1 MEIKKYGVIDIGSNA
16 IRLLISNVVERN
28 NEVNFNKSE
37 LVRVPIRLGQD
48 VFTTGKISEYN
59 IKRMVKAMESFKLL
73 MQVYEVCKY
82 TVCATSAMRE
92 ANNANEI
99 VEIIN
104 QETGV
109 FIDIISGEKEAKIIA
124 ASDLKQFIQKDSNYL
139 YIDVGGG
146 STELTVFSHGK
157 IVISKSFPIGTVRLI
172 NQMVAEETWNEIQ
185 RWTIKYTSNM
195 PNIQVIGSGGNI
207 NKISKM
213 ATKSNKNFLSF
224 PYLKNIYNELVTMA
238 YEERVSTLG
247 LNPDRADVIVPAMNI
262 YIKVMKW
269 SRAKNII
276 VPKIGLSDG
285 IVKMM
290 YYNPKLLK
298 INKLYRI

>member
-1 MEIKKYGVIDIGSNA
+1 
-16 IRLLISNVVERN
+16 
-28 NEVNFNKSE
+28 
-37 LVRVPIRLGQD
+37 
-48 VFTTGKISEYN
+48 
-59 IKRMVKAMESFKLL
+59 
-73 MQVYEVCKY
+73 
-82 TVCATSAMRE
+82 
-92 ANNANEI
+92 
-99 VEIIN
+99 
-104 QETGV
+104 
-109 FIDIISGEKEAKIIA
+109 
-124 ASDLKQFIQKDSNYL
+124 
-139 YIDVGGG
+139 
-146 STELTVFSHGK
+146 
-157 IVISKSFPIGTVRLI
+157 
-172 NQMVAEETWNEIQ
+172 
-185 RWTIKYTSNM
+185 M

-298 INKLYRI
+298 INKL

>member
-224 PYLKNIYNELVTMA
+224 PYLKNIYNELVTMT

-298 INKLYRI
+298 INKL

>member
-298 INKLYRI
+298 INKL